1 MKLFFAGATGKFWKL
16 MAGAV
21 QNEKADVTLLNAIEA
36 FVKVL
41 LPDRQAI
48 DNRPILML
56 QECSQLKHPE
66 I

>member
-1 MKLFFAGATGKFWKL
+1 

-21 QNEKADVTLLNAIEA
+21 QNKKADVTLLNAIEA